1 MIGWGVMGGV
11 GLCWQPP
18 KLHLHE
24 PQPLDGDDGDGGD
37 GHPLHGDGD
46 DGQPFHGDGDG
57 DGGHNEILHEPT

>member
-24 PQPLDGDDGDGGD
+24 PQPLDGDDGDD
-37 GHPLHGDGD
+37 GQPLHGDA
-46 DGQPFHGDGDG
+46 DG